1 MNKIES
7 IQRRALQLLH
17 NDFESNFSRLLDKEK
32 KSTMTIVRLRCLY
45 LEIYKTTNRLNPHYT
60 KNEVFH
66 LGFLQ

>member
-45 LEIYKTTNRLNPHYT
+45 LEIYKTTNRLNRHYT